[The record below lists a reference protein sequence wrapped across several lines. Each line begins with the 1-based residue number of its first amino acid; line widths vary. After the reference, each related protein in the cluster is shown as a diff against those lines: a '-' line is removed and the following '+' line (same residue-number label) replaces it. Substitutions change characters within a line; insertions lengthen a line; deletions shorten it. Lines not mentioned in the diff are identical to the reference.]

1 MKEEKMI
8 NQLRELFGGGK
19 KNYTDLDG
27 ETFSQVINT
36 DPDAVVIDVR
46 TKAEYSS
53 GHIPKA
59 KNIDI
64 MSGGFEQQIEMLDKQ
79 KSYYL
84 YCRSGGRSSSAA
96 AKMGTLGFRN
106 VFNLV
111 GGIGSYKGKK
121 A

>member
-1 MKEEKMI
+1 MI
-8 NQLRELFGGGK
+8 NQLKELFGGGK

-27 ETFSQVINT
+27 ETFTQVIKA

-46 TKAEYSS
+46 TKAEYNS

-64 MSGGFEQQIEMLDKQ
+64 MSGGFEQQIEKLDKQ

-96 AKMGTLGFRN
+96 AQMSSLGFNN
-106 VFNLV
+106 VFNLA
-111 GGIGSYKGKK
+111 GGIGSYKGRTE
-121 A
+121 

>member
-1 MKEEKMI
+1 MLDQIKEF
-8 NQLRELFGGGK
+8 FGGSK

-27 ETFSQVINT
+27 ETFTQVIKT

-46 TKAEYSS
+46 TRAEYSS
-53 GHIPKA
+53 GHIPQA

-64 MSGGFEQQIEMLDKQ
+64 MSGGFEQQLEKLDKQ

-111 GGIGSYKGKK
+111 GGIGSYKGRTE
-121 A
+121 